1 MKKLLIAAG
10 FALAACFAL
19 FAGCASNGS
28 APALPTPQQLFSQA
42 CPIVNA
48 DLAILAQSP
57 LLTSAQQDV
66 LTKTIIPA
74 NQGICSA
81 GVQISVANLKAFHDS
96 LLPAA
101 IAIVQAV
108 PAIPNQPVILLALQT
123 FGPLV
128 QQMIDGVIVAVAPA
142 ASAPAASAPV
152 AASATSA
159 STQ

>member
-1 MKKLLIAAG
+1 MKKLLAA
-10 FALAACFAL
+10 FAAALVALALGACTST
-19 FAGCASNGS
+19 G
-28 APALPTPQQLFSQA
+28 APVVALPTPQQLFSQA

-48 DLAILAQSP
+48 DLAFIAKSP
-57 LLTSAQQDV
+57 LLSSAQQDL

-108 PAIPNQPVILLALQT
+108 PAIPQQPVILLALQT

-142 ASAPAASAPV
+142 SGASSASAPV
-152 AASATSA
+152 AASTTSA
-159 STQ
+159 SAQ

>member
-1 MKKLLIAAG
+1 MKRFFMLLAAG
-10 FALAACFAL
+10 LAALALAAC
-19 FAGCASNGS
+19 NGS
-28 APALPTPQQLFSQA
+28 APALPSPQQLFSQA
-42 CPIVNA
+42 CPVVNA

-66 LTKTIIPA
+66 LTKTVIPA

-128 QQMIDGVIVAVAPA
+128 QQMIEGVIVAVAPVS
-142 ASAPAASAPV
+142 ASAVPASAPV
-152 AASATSA
+152 SA
-159 STQ
+159 SSAQ

>member
-1 MKKLLIAAG
+1 MKKLLIAAV
-10 FALAACFAL
+10 LAMLAL

-57 LLTSAQQDV
+57 LLTSAQRDA

-108 PAIPNQPVILLALQT
+108 PAIPQQPVILLALQT

-128 QQMIDGVIVAVAPA
+128 QQMIDGVIVAVASA
-142 ASAPAASAPV
+142 ATAPV
-152 AASATSA
+152 AASTPLAGA
-159 STQ
+159 ALK